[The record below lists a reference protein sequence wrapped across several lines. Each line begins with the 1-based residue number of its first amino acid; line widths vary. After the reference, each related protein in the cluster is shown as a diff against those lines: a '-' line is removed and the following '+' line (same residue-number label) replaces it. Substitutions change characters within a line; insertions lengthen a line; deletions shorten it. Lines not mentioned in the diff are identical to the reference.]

1 MVIKFDTET
10 IRLIT
15 LFENLT
21 GIPAKDCL
29 VEENVVY
36 FLVDEEN
43 VGMAIGKNGNNV
55 KNVENVIN
63 KTVKIFGFSNDLNK
77 FIKNLVPKATDIKIN
92 DQEGKKIVEVSVEK
106 SDRPIV
112 IGREGKNLKIL
123 KELLKRNHNVDDLI
137 IR

>member
-21 GIPAKDCL
+21 GVPAKDCL

-43 VGMAIGKNGNNV
+43 VGMAIGKNGNSV

>member
-1 MVIKFDTET
+1 MVIKFDTEM
-10 IRLIT
+10 IRLMT

-21 GIPAKDCL
+21 GVPVKDCL
-29 VEENVVY
+29 IEENVVY
-36 FLVDEEN
+36 FLVNEEN
-43 VGMAIGKNGNNV
+43 VGIAIGKNGNSV

-77 FIKNLVPKATDIKIN
+77 FVKNLIPKAIDVKIN
-92 DQEGKKIVEVSVEK
+92 NQEGKIIVEVSVEK
-106 SDRPIV
+106 SDRPVV

-123 KELLKRNHNVDDLI
+123 KEFLKRNHNVDDLI

>member
-1 MVIKFDTET
+1 MVIRFDTET
-10 IRLIT
+10 IRLMT

-21 GIPAKDCL
+21 GVPAKDCL

-43 VGMAIGKNGNNV
+43 VGMAIGKNGNSV

-77 FIKNLVPKATDIKIN
+77 FVKNLVPKATDIKII
-92 DQEGKKIVEVSVEK
+92 DQEGKKIVEVSIEK

>member
-43 VGMAIGKNGNNV
+43 VGMAIGKNGNSV